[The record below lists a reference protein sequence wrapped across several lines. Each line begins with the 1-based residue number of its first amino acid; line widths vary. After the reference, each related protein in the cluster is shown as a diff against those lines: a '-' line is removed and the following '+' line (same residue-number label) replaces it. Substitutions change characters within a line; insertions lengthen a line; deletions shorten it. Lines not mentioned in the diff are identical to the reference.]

1 MLGGYRLALAVL
13 ELVALFG
20 NFTYV
25 LGFSSFVTA
34 NFFSYFTIQS
44 AMLAVIILTAAGI
57 TALVRPYDPL
67 WFATLRTV
75 LMTYLV
81 VSGIVFGLIVAQAS
95 TRSYRVD
102 VPWSDVLLHFVVPA
116 LAMVA
121 WLADNLIAPRSPAT
135 PWHTMLWVLP
145 FPFAWLIFT
154 LIRGGEVGWYPYFFL
169 DPIQV
174 GGPAGIAFFC
184 AIVLAIFVAVTALL
198 VGVSRWITARAV
210 ARVRTRP
217 RPKERASAL
226 AAANRPVQTV
236 AGSSELPAEN
246 RHR

>member
-1 MLGGYRLALAVL
+1 MLGAYRLGLAVV

-25 LGFSSFVTA
+25 LGFSSFVTD

-44 AMLAVIILTAAGI
+44 AMLAVVVLTASGVV
-57 TALVRPYDPL
+57 ALLRSNDPQ
-67 WFATLRTV
+67 WFMTLRTV

-102 VPWSDVLLHFVVPA
+102 VPWSDALLHFVVPA

-121 WLADNLIAPRSPAT
+121 WFADNLITPRSPAT

-145 FPFAWLIFT
+145 YPFAWLIFT

-169 DPIQV
+169 DPVQV
-174 GGPAGIAFFC
+174 GGPTGIAFFC
-184 AIVLAIFVAVTALL
+184 AIVLAIFLAVTAVL
-198 VGVSRWITARAV
+198 VGISRAVTARAV
-210 ARVRTRP
+210 ARVRTRA
-217 RPKERASAL
+217 KERAAASA
-226 AAANRPVQTV
+226 APSRPGQTA
-236 AGSSELPAEN
+236 AGSSALPAES
-246 RHR
+246 RRR